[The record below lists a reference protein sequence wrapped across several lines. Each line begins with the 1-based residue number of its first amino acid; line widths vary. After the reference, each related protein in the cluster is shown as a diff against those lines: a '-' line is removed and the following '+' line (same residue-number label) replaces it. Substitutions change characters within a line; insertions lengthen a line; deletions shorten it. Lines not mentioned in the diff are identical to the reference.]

1 MHVVD
6 MFIMIAIGQVVGWVV
21 TLYLESDHRRLGLH
35 LIVTTIGA
43 FLGGYVSLWFIS
55 EFSKFSLIFGGFF
68 GAGLLLYLVRF
79 RRWRS
84 LR

>member
-6 MFIMIAIGQVVGWVV
+6 MFIMISIGQVVGWVA
-21 TLYLESDHRRLGLH
+21 TMYAETDHRRLGVH

-43 FLGGYVSLWFIS
+43 FTGGYLSLRLIS
-55 EFSKFSLIFGGFF
+55 EYSKFGMIFSAFF

-79 RRWRS
+79 RKWR
-84 LR
+84 